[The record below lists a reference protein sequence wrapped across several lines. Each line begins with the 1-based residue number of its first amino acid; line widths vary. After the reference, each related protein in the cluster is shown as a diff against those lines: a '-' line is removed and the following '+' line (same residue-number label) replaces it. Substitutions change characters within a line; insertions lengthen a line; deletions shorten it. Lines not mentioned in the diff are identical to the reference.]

1 MLTPPPSLYVKLVT
15 IVLES
20 SKGASCF
27 IGGLLSDTANKKMG
41 KLRGRYLVQLGN
53 LGLEG
58 VLIIIFPFVKNLGV
72 SAFIFISASMF
83 ATWAVGSTSALVP
96 YVDREVVGSVA
107 GIIGFCGGL
116 GGILMI
122 VLTEY
127 LSYTST
133 CIICGSLVL
142 LSAFLALLLHLDGK
156 DKSDDNI
163 GTQEQDNADLK
174 HTEEGGV

>member
-1 MLTPPPSLYVKLVT
+1 
-15 IVLES
+15 
-20 SKGASCF
+20 
-27 IGGLLSDTANKKMG
+27 MG

-58 VLIIIFPFVKNLGV
+58 VLIIIFPFVEKLGVSAENELGV

-107 GIIGFCGGL
+107 GIIGFAGGL

-122 VLTEY
+122 ALTTH

-133 CIICGSLVL
+133 CIICGTLVL
-142 LSAFLALLLHLDGK
+142 LSAFLALLLQLDGK
-156 DKSDDNI
+156 DKSSDNI
-163 GTQEQDNADLK
+163 GSQEQDNADLK
-174 HTEEGGV
+174 HTEEEDV

>member
-1 MLTPPPSLYVKLVT
+1 MKSKLHVQVYLSILQVSQCVNSSPSLYVKLVT

-116 GGILMI
+116 GGHTAVFFRCAALSGGSMI
-122 VLTEY
+122 GCLGVVR
-127 LSYTST
+127 
-133 CIICGSLVL
+133 C
-142 LSAFLALLLHLDGK
+142 
-156 DKSDDNI
+156 
-163 GTQEQDNADLK
+163 
-174 HTEEGGV
+174 GGVVEAFGRGRSGIYS